1 MRWKMDRTTSRYSSG
16 VQKIASSMYT
26 KHDRELPSSPS
37 FSRLGSRERKKS
49 QLGGVE
55 LVEVLRIGVGFRDA
69 FLSQEVDDRHEH
81 LDISLLSLLSFRNV
95 LREIHYKSERRSKR
109 TERLAEI
116 VAHSRRRCTGD
127 QTEDGV

>member
-1 MRWKMDRTTSRYSSG
+1 M
-16 VQKIASSMYT
+16 
-26 KHDRELPSSPS
+26 
-37 FSRLGSRERKKS
+37 
-49 QLGGVE
+49 
-55 LVEVLRIGVGFRDA
+55 EVLRIGVGFRDA

-95 LREIHYKSERRSKR
+95 LREIHYKSERRSTR
-109 TERLAEI
+109 STERLAEI